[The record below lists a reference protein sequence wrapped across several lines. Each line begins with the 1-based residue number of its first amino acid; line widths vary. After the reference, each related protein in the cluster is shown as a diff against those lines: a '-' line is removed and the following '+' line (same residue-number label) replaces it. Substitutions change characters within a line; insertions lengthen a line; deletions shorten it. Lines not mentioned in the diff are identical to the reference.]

1 MSVAIYPTR
10 VDVLDAA
17 GSVLVTH
24 PVPNRPTRLPPD
36 WGPPAPPSQ
45 APSRTALE
53 DRFLARFPQAAPFLE
68 GLKRSMMT
76 LTPIHLRTI
85 DRLADLY
92 GDPAMRAALQRARD
106 YRNFNAEALKRILE
120 AVHPNLT
127 TIARRLPELL
137 AGAEQ
142 GHPAYSEFLRE
153 VLRAEQT
160 VRWER
165 KIQRRTRWSK
175 LGPEVPLDGF
185 DWSARP
191 QLSPQVVKE
200 LLTFRFVE
208 ERRNVILVGKPST
221 GKMTVARA
229 IGHAACRRGMSVY
242 GGDAGRR
249 PGEAPGDRRGHD
261 PAVHRQVIPR
271 PLGHPRRP
279 ARRRVA
285 PLDSPTVRPRK
296 SASSGIRVGN

>member
-1 MSVAIYPTR
+1 MPPKPDPR
-10 VDVLDAA
+10 DELRDL
-17 GSVLVTH
+17 LVE
-24 PVPNRPTRLPPD
+24 L
-36 WGPPAPPSQ
+36 
-45 APSRTALE
+45 
-53 DRFLARFPQAAPFLE
+53 
-68 GLKRSMMT
+68 
-76 LTPIHLRTI
+76 
-85 DRLADLY
+85 
-92 GDPAMRAALQRARD
+92 
-106 YRNFNAEALKRILE
+106 
-120 AVHPNLT
+120 NLT

-200 LLTFRFVE
+200 LLTCRFVE

-221 GKMTVARA
+221 GKTTVARA

-242 GGDAGRR
+242 AGTLADILEKLHASRADGTYRKVFRRVTMPDLLILDDAGFSDLKREYANEFFR
-249 PGEAPGDRRGHD
+249 IVCARYRQRSMIVVTNLPFRHWGEFLPSPAQAVAIADRLIDGATILRFTGKSFRG
-261 PAVHRQVIPR
+261 PR
-271 PLGHPRRP
+271 DIHG
-279 ARRRVA
+279 A
-285 PLDSPTVRPRK
+285 PLD
-296 SASSGIRVGN
+296 GE